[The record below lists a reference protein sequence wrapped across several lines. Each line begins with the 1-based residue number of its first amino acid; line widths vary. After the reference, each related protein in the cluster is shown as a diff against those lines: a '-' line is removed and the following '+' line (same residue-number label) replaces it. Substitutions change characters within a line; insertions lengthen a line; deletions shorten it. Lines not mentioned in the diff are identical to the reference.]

1 MNPGP
6 GEQKKCKILVIGV
19 GSPLRRDDAAAL
31 YLVEKLGRRGYSC
44 VLECPM
50 GVELCAHRIREINP
64 ELLIIVDAALGVEA
78 GNVAVINKP
87 PSQGLWTTHNIDPEL
102 MHRYISSYANKVVYL
117 LLGVKDVGI
126 GEGLSVEARRAVQKA
141 LKLLEKIIAA

>member
-1 MNPGP
+1 VNPSP
-6 GEQKKCKILVIGV
+6 GEQRKCKIFVIGV

-31 YLVEKLGRRGYSC
+31 YLVEELRRRGYSC

-50 GVELCAHRIREINP
+50 GVELCAHRIREISP

-78 GNVAVINKP
+78 GNVTIINEP
-87 PSQGLWTTHNIDPEL
+87 PSQSLWTTHNIDPGL
-102 MHRYISSYANKVVYL
+102 MHRYVSLYAGKVVYL

-126 GEGLSVEARRAVQKA
+126 GEGLSMEARRAIQKA
-141 LKLLEKIIAA
+141 LKLLEEINAA

>member
-1 MNPGP
+1 MNQSL
-6 GEQKKCKILVIGV
+6 GEQRKCKTLVVGI

-31 YLVEKLGRRGYSC
+31 YLVQELRRRRYSC

-50 GVELCAHRIREINP
+50 GLELCTHHIKEIRP

-78 GNVAVINKP
+78 GSVTIINEP
-87 PSQGLWTTHNIDPEL
+87 PSQILWTTHNINPRL
-102 MHRYISSYANKVVYL
+102 MHRYISSYTGKVVYL

-126 GEGLSVEARRAVQKA
+126 GEGLSIEARRAIQEA
-141 LKLLEKIIAA
+141 LKLLKEIITA

>member
-31 YLVEKLGRRGYSC
+31 YLVEKLRRRGYSC

-87 PSQGLWTTHNIDPEL
+87 PSQGLWTTHNIDTEL

>member
-1 MNPGP
+1 
-6 GEQKKCKILVIGV
+6 
-19 GSPLRRDDAAAL
+19 
-31 YLVEKLGRRGYSC
+31 
-44 VLECPM
+44 
-50 GVELCAHRIREINP
+50 
-64 ELLIIVDAALGVEA
+64 
-78 GNVAVINKP
+78 
-87 PSQGLWTTHNIDPEL
+87 